1 MIFRHDILS
10 YTYTRTGRN
19 GVLWHS
25 ARNVTYSYRSAH
37 VHVTRNV
44 EEARSAK
51 EESSEVCSDIL
62 SLAQSAQLRKKA

>member
-37 VHVTRNV
+37 VHVTNV
-44 EEARSAK
+44 GEARSAK
-51 EESSEVCSDIL
+51 EESSEGCSDIL